1 MLVPFRL
8 LALMTLLALAVA
20 TPAVAQP
27 PPVEPETDAETAAEA
42 EAAAPSPPP
51 HTGPPGAQPLL
62 ADPPA
67 ADPQPEAVDPASAA
81 ETGEAEASGRF
92 DFRRQDEEAYSI
104 VSVAR
109 GLSTHK
115 PFYLLPATWARN
127 VPGQDVEFVFQ
138 ISAKQKLFASNWYFG
153 YTQKSFWQLYDQ
165 ERSRPFRETNYNP
178 ELFYRWT
185 PDPVRW
191 KHWGADIGIEH
202 ESNGQDLPESRSWNR
217 LYIAPFQAKG
227 RTLRYLKFWYR
238 LPEDRKDDEFD
249 PKGDDNPDI
258 YRFYGYVE
266 GQVQRQLDSGGL
278 AHLMLRGN
286 PSTGKGAVMLHYSW
300 PSSDGY
306 VFYLLSAFHGYGES
320 LIDYNRS
327 ITRIGFGFALAR

>member
-1 MLVPFRL
+1 MRL
-8 LALMTLLALAVA
+8 LPLLLTTLLAASPVSRA
-20 TPAVAQP
+20 EPPSAPADEPGAEA
-27 PPVEPETDAETAAEA
+27 PPVEASPE
-42 EAAAPSPPP
+42 
-51 HTGPPGAQPLL
+51 TGPPGPQPLL

-67 ADPQPEAVDPASAA
+67 ARVEAGALDRRD
-81 ETGEAEASGRF
+81 EADNGGF
-92 DFRRQDEEAYSI
+92 DFRRQDEDAYSI
-104 VSVAR
+104 ISVAR

-115 PFYLLPATWARN
+115 PFYLLPASWGRN

-138 ISAKQKLFASNWYFG
+138 ISAKQKLFASDWYFG

-165 ERSRPFRETNYNP
+165 DRSRPFRETNYNP

-185 PDPVRW
+185 PDPAKW

-202 ESNGQDLPESRSWNR
+202 ESNGQDLPASRSWNR

-238 LPEDRKDDEFD
+238 LPEDDKEDAFD

-258 YRFYGYVE
+258 YRFYGYAE
-266 GQVQRQLDSGGL
+266 AQVQRQLENGGL
-278 AHLMLRGN
+278 GHLMLRGN
-286 PSTGKGAVMLHYSW
+286 PATGKGAVALNYSW

-306 VFYLLSAFHGYGES
+306 VFYLVSVFHGYGES